1 MTSSTP
7 SRVVIDSNVWISAL
21 VFGGT
26 PRRVLESCVQAGARI
41 VISEQLLTETR
52 RIINVKFVD
61 FADDFESLIVS
72 LALFIDVVQLGSQT
86 VTVCRDPV
94 DNMIFET
101 ALAGRAQVII
111 SGDKDLL
118 VLKHYQTVRIVTPT
132 DFVQH

>member
-7 SRVVIDSNVWISAL
+7 SRVVVDSNVWISAL

-26 PRRVLESCVQAGARI
+26 PRRVLESCVQTGARI
-41 VISEQLLTETR
+41 VVCEQLLAETR
-52 RIINVKFVD
+52 RIIHVTFAD

-72 LALFIDVVQLGSQT
+72 LAMFIDVVRLGSQT
-86 VTVCRDPV
+86 VTVCRDPA
-94 DNMIFET
+94 DNMILET

-118 VLKHYQTVRIVTPT
+118 VLKHYQVASIVTPT
-132 DFVQH
+132 DFVQT